1 MKKMSKFKL
10 LLLPLLLLSLTGC
23 FRTPE
28 EKVQDAFT
36 KTDEASSAHTDMNIN
51 IGMKSEGIEIEIPV
65 VISADIDNK
74 TELAEMDLSVSIFGM
89 KVSTKMYLDMK
100 NNISYS
106 QEEDTWVKSVETDT
120 VLPTTANFTFTNV
133 EEQESTEKE
142 YVYKVTISKETFMN
156 MMGSLET
163 TALEDES
170 YEFINDV
177 VLDIYVDKST
187 GYVTRIYTDLQDAVK
202 YDVEDVEISSFNMEI
217 IYSNFGKVSVTE
229 IPEEVVETAIDKE
242 VYELQTY
249 ATDYISEVEWNN
261 ENYDEY
267 STYTNTNLE
276 YDGPKPESVNLT
288 LNYGTVVSGTI
299 KINGYTMTI
308 TDGIVSIP
316 TK

>member
-1 MKKMSKFKL
+1 MSKFKL

-202 YDVEDVEISSFNMEI
+202 YDAEDVEITSFNMEI
-217 IYSNFGKVSVTE
+217 IYSNFDKVSVTE
-229 IPEEVVETAIDKE
+229 IPEEVVENAIDKE

-249 ATDYISEVEWNN
+249 ATDYISEVEWDN

-308 TDGIVSIP
+308 TDGIVSMP

>member
-202 YDVEDVEISSFNMEI
+202 YDAEDVEITSFNMEI
-217 IYSNFGKVSVTE
+217 IYSNFDKVSVTE
-229 IPEEVVETAIDKE
+229 IPEEVVENAIDKE

-249 ATDYISEVEWNN
+249 ATDYISEVEWDN

-308 TDGIVSIP
+308 TDGIVSMP

>member
-202 YDVEDVEISSFNMEI
+202 YDAEDVEITSFNMEI
-217 IYSNFGKVSVTE
+217 IYSNFDKVSVTE
-229 IPEEVVETAIDKE
+229 IPEEVVENAIDKE

-249 ATDYISEVEWNN
+249 ATDYISEVEWDN
-261 ENYDEY
+261 ENYDDY

-308 TDGIVSIP
+308 TDGIVSMP

>member
-1 MKKMSKFKL
+1 LKKMSKFKL

-202 YDVEDVEISSFNMEI
+202 YDAEDVEITSFNMEI
-217 IYSNFGKVSVTE
+217 IYSNFDKVSVTE
-229 IPEEVVETAIDKE
+229 IPEEVVENAIDKE

-249 ATDYISEVEWNN
+249 ATDYISEVEWDN

-308 TDGIVSIP
+308 TDGIVSMP